1 MNDYIIRA
9 TYNIFNLTD
18 EKLNRIINK
27 YHIKGLKNILI
38 NKLTGEI
45 IESDN
50 LTDIIELIEDITEQ
64 EQDTK
69 KLDLSIYRNSTNK
82 LYIIKEFNIER

>member
-9 TYNIFNLTD
+9 TYNTFNLTD

-27 YHIKGLKNILI
+27 CNIKGLKNILI